1 MSTFR
6 FNPLVS
12 ACRKIYLLGS
22 FALNMKTL
30 LLKYF
35 DLWKQLKKAKID
47 FISIAIKFF
56 SKLLNQPV
64 GKAKKLK
71 VKSFQIRQIWFT
83 LIYLLFRF
91 WELSFEHIFDEI
103 DLNLTNFD
111 VPDFL
116 IRGRVD
122 QMRCRQKSR
131 FRIFFNQAVEF
142 YV

>member
-1 MSTFR
+1 MSTYR

-83 LIYLLFRF
+83 LIYFLFRF

-103 DLNLTNFD
+103 DFNDEFWCTRFLNSRACRSNA
-111 VPDFL
+111 VPSE
-116 IRGRVD
+116 V
-122 QMRCRQKSR
+122 KVSH
-131 FRIFFNQAVEF
+131 IF
-142 YV
+142 

>member
-1 MSTFR
+1 MSTSR

-83 LIYLLFRF
+83 LIYFLFRF

-103 DLNLTNFD
+103 DFNDEFWCTGFLNSRACRSNA
-111 VPDFL
+111 VPSE
-116 IRGRVD
+116 V
-122 QMRCRQKSR
+122 KVSH
-131 FRIFFNQAVEF
+131 IF
-142 YV
+142 